1 MSMSLFGPASLLD
14 LVKGIRAANNDAPA
28 YIAKAIQDIKEELK
42 NRDVGVKATAL
53 QKLTYVR
60 TRKPGPIQT
69 RRLSFAAPP

>member
-1 MSMSLFGPASLLD
+1 M
-14 LVKGIRAANNDAPA
+14 KGIRAANNDAPA

-60 TRKPGPIQT
+60 TRFKPADF
-69 RRLSFAAPP
+69 SVAAPP